1 MNKKLTSIYFLS
13 IIALLLQLGLPF
25 MAKSSGISPNDPA
38 STETA
43 PPAVLLPAVPYGSGT
58 IAPPVLIEP
67 SAPAAAPTMRTLSL
81 GPVPMTPT
89 IVNRNFE
96 TGDLTGW
103 GVYHAG
109 YDGSWY
115 PYSGTIAPLSG
126 LPIATPPEGTY
137 AATSDQTGP
146 SLQILYQDITV
157 PESGTYKLHMNLYYH
172 NWAAYFVTP
181 DSLSWNSGANQQYR
195 VDLVDPAA
203 PLDSMVPE
211 HILANV
217 FRTKVDDPLVMVPTP
232 VEFDLSEFAGRTV
245 RLRFAQLST
254 EYFFYASVDD
264 VRLELIQEP
273 GVSPRDVSEQLI
285 PSGSISIAKTVL
297 TPPISPKADIY
308 FLADTTGSMSG
319 SLTNVQ
325 TNATSILTQIAAQA
339 NDPRFGAG
347 NYRDFPYDPYA
358 FSNDAVIGEQ
368 GPALTA
374 IATWSLGW
382 GADAPE
388 AQLYA
393 LDQIA
398 NGVVGWRDGSNKIV
412 VWFGDWPGHDPVC
425 KDISGLDYDITEK
438 SVTDKLVAAGIKV
451 IAISV
456 TSGAGLDLDPKPYSS
471 DYFGACG
478 EPGGAAG
485 QATRIANAT
494 GGVHLTAVSPDQVS
508 AAIISGLKN
517 LPVTVTPQIDPAC
530 SSELTYAFD
539 PTTMTVTSGEAAM
552 FGETIGVAPAA
563 TAGLQNC
570 TVNWLIGDVVAG
582 PAFAQSIAI
591 DVHRPVADA
600 GGSYTVDEGAPVT
613 LDASNSSDA
622 IAGHTLEYTWDLDN
636 NGTFETPGKIVT
648 TAFNDNGNYTVGLQV
663 IDSVGAS
670 ATTTATVTV
679 NNVAPVVSAL
689 TVPIL
694 VPVNTTFAVAASFA
708 DPGTADTHTAEC
720 NFGNGGAS
728 HAGDVDQPTDKVVA
742 SSAVTAP
749 PLPIH
754 TDYALPGVY
763 TVTMTVTDDDG
774 ATGQAAA
781 TVVAYDPSAGFV
793 TGGGW
798 IDSPAGAY
806 KIDESLAGRANFGFV
821 SKYLKG
827 ASNPT
832 GQTEFNFQTGNLNFH
847 SSSYDWLVVTGGNAA
862 QYKGTGTINGSGEY
876 RFMLWAGDGAPDT
889 FRIRIWTEDDAGTET
904 DVYDNGTSQPIA
916 GGSIVIHTGK
926 SGK

>member
-1 MNKKLTSIYFLS
+1 MKNKICKIKFLHAVLIS
-13 IIALLLQLGLPF
+13 LLLALPV
-25 MAKSSGISPNDPA
+25 MSESLTINPNDP
-38 STETA
+38 SGSEII
-43 PPAVLLPAVPYGSGT
+43 LLPESEPEIPYGSGAIT
-58 IAPPVLIEP
+58 PPVLIEP
-67 SAPAAAPTMRTLSL
+67 STPAAAPAMRTLSL

-89 IVNRNFE
+89 IVNGNFE

-109 YDGSWY
+109 YNGGWY
-115 PYSGTIAPLSG
+115 PYSGTTTPLS
-126 LPIATPPEGTY
+126 LKPIAAPPERTY
-137 AATSDQTGP
+137 AATSDQTYW
-146 SLQILYQDITV
+146 SEQILYQDISL
-157 PESGTYKLHMNLYYH
+157 PESGRYRLHMNLYYH
-172 NWAAYFVTP
+172 NWAGNFVTP
-181 DSLSWNSGANQQYR
+181 DSLSWDSGVNQQYR
-195 VDLVDPAA
+195 VDLVNPAA
-203 PLDSMVPE
+203 PLDSMVPGD
-211 HILANV
+211 ILANV
-217 FRTKVDDPLVMVPTP
+217 FRTKVDDPLVMAPTP
-232 VEFDLSEFAGRTV
+232 VEFDLSEFAGRTI
-245 RLRFAQLST
+245 RLRFAQVCT
-254 EYFFYASVDD
+254 ELFFNASVDN
-264 VRLELIQEP
+264 VRLELIREP
-273 GVSPRDVSEQLI
+273 GVSPRDVTEQLI
-285 PSGSISIAKTVL
+285 PGGSISIAKTVL

-319 SLTNVQ
+319 SLANVQ
-325 TNATSILTQIAAQA
+325 TNATSILAQIAAQA

-382 GADAPE
+382 GADGPE

-398 NGVVGWRDGSNKIV
+398 NGLVGWRDGSNKIV
-412 VWFGDWPGHDPVC
+412 VWFGDWPGHDSVC
-425 KDISGLDYDITEK
+425 QAISGLDYDITEK

-456 TSGAGLDLDPKPYSS
+456 NSGAGLDLDPKPYSY
-471 DYFGACG
+471 DYVACG

-508 AAIISGLKN
+508 AAIISGLTN

-539 PTTMTVTSGEAAM
+539 PTTMTVTSGEAAI

-600 GGSYTVDEGAPVT
+600 GGPYTVDEGAPVT
-613 LDASNSSDA
+613 LDASNSWDA
-622 IAGHTLEYTWDLDN
+622 VADHTLEYAWDLDN
-636 NGTFETPGKIVT
+636 NGTFETPGKIVA
-648 TAFNDNGNYTVGLQV
+648 TAFNDNGIYNVGLQV
-663 IDSVGAS
+663 IDSAGAS
-670 ATTTATVTV
+670 DTTTATVTV
-679 NNVAPVVSAL
+679 NNVAPAVTALTAPAIVAVNTAFTVSA
-689 TVPIL
+689 TIV
-694 VPVNTTFAVAASFA
+694 
-708 DPGTADTHTAEC
+708 DPGTDDTHINAEC
-720 NFGNGGAS
+720 NFGDGGAS
-728 HAGDVDQPTDKVVA
+728 HVGDIDQPADTVKA
-742 SSAVTAP
+742 SSADAS
-749 PLPIH
+749 H
-754 TDYALPGVY
+754 TDYIQPGIY
-763 TVTMTVTDDDG
+763 TITMTLMDDDG
-774 ATGQAAA
+774 GTGSASTQ
-781 TVVAYDPSAGFV
+781 VVAYDPSAGFV

-806 KIDESLAGRANFGFV
+806 KADLSLAGKANFGFV
-821 SKYLKG
+821 SKYQKG
-827 ASNPT
+827 ATKPT
-832 GQTEFNFQTGNLNFH
+832 GQTEFNFQTGNFNFH

-862 QYKGTGTINGSGEY
+862 QYKGSGTVNGSGEY

-889 FRIRIWTEDDAGTET
+889 FRIRIWTEDGAGTET
-904 DVYDNGTSQPIA
+904 DVYDNASNQPIS
-916 GGSIVIHTGK
+916 GGTIVIHSGKTGK
-926 SGK
+926 